1 MDPRTADLTTDLAPV
16 PHGAP
21 AAGWTTVALWEG
33 GDAVRLVEVPLPE
46 PGPGEVLVRIRLAT
60 VCGSDRHTVSGRRA
74 APVPSV
80 LGHEA
85 VGDVVATGPGEADR
99 DRDGRP
105 LVDGDRVVWGVTVA
119 CGACDRCAAG
129 RTAKCRSVRK
139 VGHEGFAS
147 AWPLSGTYAQHILLP
162 RGATVAHVPDTL
174 PDELASPAGCAT
186 ATVMATIEAAGPLT
200 GRRVLISGA
209 GMLGITAVAAA
220 RAAGA
225 AQVLVTDPD
234 RGRLDLAVR
243 FGATSTHGVD
253 LPDGASALGLVDVAI
268 ELSGASSAVARCL
281 DALDIGGRL
290 VLAGSVAPAPPVP
303 LDAERVVRGWLTVT
317 GVHNYEPRHLRAA
330 LDLLDRTH
338 DTVPWH
344 ELVTPAVGLAQV
356 GRLLTGPAGVAPR
369 AAVTP

>member
-1 MDPRTADLTTDLAPV
+1 M
-16 PHGAP
+16 
-21 AAGWTTVALWEG
+21 ALWEG

-85 VGDVVATGPGEADR
+85 VGDVVATGSGGATATAGAADA
-99 DRDGRP
+99 DADADAADGRP
-105 LVDGDRVVWGVTVA
+105 LAEGDRVVWGVTVA
-119 CGACDRCAAG
+119 CGACDRCTAG

-162 RGATVAHVPDTL
+162 RGATIAHVPDAL

-186 ATVMATIEAAGPLT
+186 ATVMATLEAAGPLT

-234 RGRLDLAVR
+234 RARLDLAVR
-243 FGATSTHGVD
+243 FGATSTHGVETHGVETHGVD
-253 LPDGASALGLVDVAI
+253 VPGPVSDGTAALGPVDVAI

-281 DALDIGGRL
+281 DALDVGGRL
-290 VLAGSVAPAPPVP
+290 VLAGSVAPAPSVP
-303 LDAERVVRGWLTVT
+303 LDAERVVRGWLTIT

-330 LDLLDRTH
+330 LELLARTC

-344 ELVTPAVGLAQV
+344 ELVTPAVGLSQV

-369 AAVTP
+369 AAVVP